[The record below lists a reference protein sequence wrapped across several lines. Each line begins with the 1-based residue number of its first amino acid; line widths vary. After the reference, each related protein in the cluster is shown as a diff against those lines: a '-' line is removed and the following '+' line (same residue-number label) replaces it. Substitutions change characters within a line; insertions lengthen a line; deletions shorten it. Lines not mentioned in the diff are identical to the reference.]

1 MLSMLMKLMLSL
13 VILFYSFGVYAACLK
28 EGDKIVLTGVM
39 KEEIFY
45 GPQIGGKIGR
55 MTKNYSTGSCI

>member
-1 MLSMLMKLMLSL
+1 MIVLSMLMKLMLSL

-45 GPQIGGKIGR
+45 GPPNLGGR
-55 MTKNYSTGSCI
+55 

>member
-45 GPQIGGKIGR
+45 GPPKLGGR
-55 MTKNYSTGSCI
+55 